1 MNLNPFSL
9 FTLLTVLLLAPM
21 AALHAAEPVT
31 AQARWE
37 NSELIY
43 EQPAASPDAGQ
54 PIGNGRMGTMVWTS
68 PEVIHLQINRV
79 DVFAVNRDHSGNQF
93 SATDYCGGIAGV
105 VVHVGGQP
113 FAPGGKS
120 FRQRLSLAFL
130 RRWHVRIFLP
140 PFRRP
145 FSLSSP
151 GSLIL

>member
-1 MNLNPFSL
+1 MNPNPNPFSL
-9 FTLLTVLLLAPM
+9 FTLLTVLLLAPI

-79 DVFAVNRDHSGNQF
+79 DVFAVNRDHPGSQF

-105 VVHVGGQP
+105 VVHVGGPTQIINSP
-113 FAPGGKS
+113 V
-120 FRQRLSLAFL
+120 
-130 RRWHVRIFLP
+130 VRIVTT
-140 PFRRP
+140 
-145 FSLSSP
+145 S
-151 GSLIL
+151 GSRYCIHPAA